1 MKAKLFAL
9 AIGCSLILFSHNLR
23 AGATNAPPQPAAAM
37 LTLPDA
43 AKAAVMKAFP
53 KATINRIEAGTH
65 TNDYHKVTM
74 TEAGME
80 FHFCV
85 TDLGVILDV
94 NIPIALTEVPKVV
107 LDAALA
113 AGGNGAVVVWALKR
127 EIRGSRKIPVFDP
140 PNIVHY
146 QLRVAK
152 DHTSGMMT
160 VRPDG
165 TVVQPLTLK

>member
-9 AIGCSLILFSHNLR
+9 AIGCSLFLFSPNLR
-23 AGATNAPPQPAAAM
+23 AGDTNSSPQQAAVM

-43 AKAAVMKAFP
+43 AKAAVAKAFP
-53 KATINRIEAGTH
+53 KATINRIEAGLH

-74 TEAGME
+74 TEAGTE

-94 NIPIALTEVPKVV
+94 NIPIAVTELPKVV
-107 LDAALA
+107 LDAARA

-127 EIRGSRKIPVFDP
+127 EIRGNRTTPVFDSP
-140 PNIVHY
+140 KVVHY
-146 QLRVAK
+146 QLRVVK
-152 DHTSGMMT
+152 DHTSGMMM

-165 TVVQPLTLK
+165 TVAQPLTLK